1 MSDEDIKSYADCIE
15 NNRDPFS
22 CWAYNHILNSLNEWN
37 DVMYELSTSSCY
49 NDDLYHEVGVNLDY
63 YWLLECRN
71 EQEVLALLQS
81 WYKKLLRFCRTF

>member
-1 MSDEDIKSYADCIE
+1 MSDEEIKSYAECIE
-15 NNRDPFS
+15 NNSDHFS
-22 CWAYNHILNSLNEWN
+22 CWAHNHILNSLKEWN
-37 DVMYELSTSSCY
+37 HVMYEFSTSSCY

-81 WYKKLLRFCRTF
+81 WYKKNY

>member
-1 MSDEDIKSYADCIE
+1 MSNEEIKSYADCIA
-15 NNRDPFS
+15 NKSDPFS
-22 CWAYNHILNSLNEWN
+22 CWSYNHILNSLNEWN
-37 DVMYELSTSSCY
+37 DVMYDLSTYSCY

-81 WYKKLLRFCRTF
+81 WYKKTIEIL